1 MIYKKQIRLGMVG
14 GGVDANIGNAHRFA
28 ARLDDRYILLAGA
41 LSSTP
46 ERSKASGQAIGL
58 HPERIYDD
66 FNAMAEGESLRKD
79 GIEAVAI
86 VTPNNLHAE
95 SAIAFLKKGIHVIC
109 EKPLTATLDQAKNL
123 AKVARET
130 KALFVLTHNY
140 SGYPLIRQAREMI
153 KAGELG
159 KIITVQAEYTIEWL
173 NQAVEKEGLK
183 QAIWRTDP
191 SIAGTGCVG
200 DVGTHAFHLV
210 RFVTGLQVEE
220 ISAELATFVPDRKVD
235 DLVITKL
242 RFNNGAKGMLW
253 ASQVAIG
260 GENALRIRVYGTS
273 GSLDWNQEEPNH
285 LIFAKQNEPKRIITR
300 MGSGS
305 TKHGIRVSRLPKG
318 HPEGYIEAFANI
330 YTEAADAILTYQNG
344 EKPSDSITYPNL
356 EDGLE
361 GIVFVD
367 ACVQS
372 SKNNCQWISLK
383 KI

>member
-1 MIYKKQIRLGMVG
+1 MNNKKQIRLGMVG

-28 ARLDDRYILLAGA
+28 ARLDNRYILLAGA

-86 VTPNNLHAE
+86 VTPNNIHAE

-153 KAGELG
+153 QTGEIG

-330 YTEAADAILTYQNG
+330 YTEAADAILAYQNG

>member
-1 MIYKKQIRLGMVG
+1 MTNKKQIRLGMVG

-28 ARLDDRYILLAGA
+28 ARLDNRYILLAGA

-86 VTPNNLHAE
+86 VTPNNIHAE

-153 KAGELG
+153 QTGEIG

-191 SIAGTGCVG
+191 TIAGTGCVG

-344 EKPSDSITYPNL
+344 ENLSDSITYPNL

>member
-86 VTPNNLHAE
+86 VTPNNMHAE

-140 SGYPLIRQAREMI
+140 SGYPLIRQARAMI
-153 KAGELG
+153 KAGEIG
-159 KIITVQAEYTIEWL
+159 KVITVHAEYLVEWL
-173 NQAVEKEGLK
+173 NQAEEKDGLK

-191 SIAGTGCVG
+191 SIAGSGCVG
-200 DVGTHAFHLV
+200 DIGTHAFHLV
-210 RFVTGLQVEE
+210 RFVTGLKVDE
-220 ISAELATFVPDRKVD
+220 ISAELTTFVPDRKVD
-235 DLVITKL
+235 DLVISKL
-242 RFNNGAKGMLW
+242 NFSNGAKGILW

-260 GENALRIRVYGTS
+260 GENALRIRVYGS
-273 GSLDWNQEEPNH
+273 IGSLEWNQEEPNY
-285 LIFAKQNEPKRIITR
+285 LLFAKQNEAKRIITR
-300 MGSGS
+300 MGSAS
-305 TKHGIRVSRLPKG
+305 TESGIRVSRLPKG

-330 YTEAADAILTYQNG
+330 YKEAADAILAYQNG
-344 EKPSDSITYPNL
+344 EQQSDSITYPNL

-361 GIVFVD
+361 GVVFVD
-367 ACVQS
+367 ACLQS
-372 SKNNCQWISLK
+372 SKNQGQWVSLK